1 MKPIEDLSP
10 KGRHGDIAV
19 VRIVPGVDRVLARGV
34 FNLKYLGKLVRKM
47 EKETRCD
54 DGKAP
59 VVEVQLI
66 MSTYAELNGLGEFPA
81 ITLRACT
88 ISEQYIRG
96 IDKHTAYTSTSPTD
110 GYYAV
115 APLRDTWPLPY
126 DLSDLPGVYV

>member
-19 VRIVPGVDRVLARGV
+19 VRMVPGVDRVLARGV

-54 DGKAP
+54 DDKTP

-66 MSTYAELNGLGEFPA
+66 MSTYAELNGLGKFPA
-81 ITLRACT
+81 ITLRACA
-88 ISEQYIRG
+88 ISDQYIHG
-96 IDKHTAYTSTSPTD
+96 IDKHTEYTTMAPGD
-110 GYYAV
+110 GYYAI
-115 APLRDTWPLPY
+115 APLRDTWPAPY
-126 DLSDLPGVYV
+126 DLSELPGVYV